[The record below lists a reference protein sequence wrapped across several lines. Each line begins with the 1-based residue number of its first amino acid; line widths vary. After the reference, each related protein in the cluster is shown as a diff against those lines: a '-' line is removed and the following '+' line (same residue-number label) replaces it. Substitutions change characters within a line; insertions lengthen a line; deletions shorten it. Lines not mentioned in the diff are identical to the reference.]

1 MSISW
6 KMSSTYQCMN
16 IYAKVN
22 GAQHSIKQVKMYL
35 INFQIKPETIMDWI
49 CVYPKFTNIKT
60 TTIKDLIVMLG
71 AWKLQRVMT

>member
-35 INFQIKPETIMDWI
+35 INFQIKPETIMD
-49 CVYPKFTNIKT
+49 
-60 TTIKDLIVMLG
+60 
-71 AWKLQRVMT
+71 